1 MNFFNLICLSTPHFL
16 YKYGTPA
23 RVRLAK
29 HTSWSNKVGTEL
41 SARDSVMHWCNMI
54 CFNAMCRC
62 VWPLWP
68 GNISSMQFVVNIVKL
83 CYTGSTAAAASAD
96 ILFRPCFNYM
106 ARTFEIK
113 YILATVFNQLTHKD
127 ILTNI
132 N

>member
-1 MNFFNLICLSTPHFL
+1 
-16 YKYGTPA
+16 
-23 RVRLAK
+23 
-29 HTSWSNKVGTEL
+29 
-41 SARDSVMHWCNMI
+41 
-54 CFNAMCRC
+54 
-62 VWPLWP
+62 
-68 GNISSMQFVVNIVKL
+68 MQFDVNIVKL